1 MEKEFM
7 FVKMADIPVAL
18 VRVKT
23 AVFDRLFQHFLE

>member
-23 AVFDRLFQHFLE
+23 VTGCFNTFWNK